1 MKLVKFSYKKVMSTN
16 KIALKKIK
24 NGFKQGIVISEQQTK
39 GKGRYGRKWISTKG
53 NLFVSIFF
61 TISPKFNIK
70 KLTRLNN
77 KLIITILRTL
87 IKKKL
92 SLKAPNDILIN
103 GKKVCGILQEVFRYK
118 NKNFL
123 IVGIGVN
130 IKNSPIVNEY
140 DTTYLNNYADK
151 NIPINKIYLKFKK
164 IYERNISNLYLCI

>member
-1 MKLVKFSYKKVMSTN
+1 M
-16 KIALKKIK
+16 
-24 NGFKQGIVISEQQTK
+24 
-39 GKGRYGRKWISTKG
+39 
-53 NLFVSIFF
+53 
-61 TISPKFNIK
+61 
-70 KLTRLNN
+70 NN

-140 DTTYLNNYADK
+140 HTTYINNYAVK
-151 NIPINKIYLKFKK
+151 NIPIDKIYLKFKK